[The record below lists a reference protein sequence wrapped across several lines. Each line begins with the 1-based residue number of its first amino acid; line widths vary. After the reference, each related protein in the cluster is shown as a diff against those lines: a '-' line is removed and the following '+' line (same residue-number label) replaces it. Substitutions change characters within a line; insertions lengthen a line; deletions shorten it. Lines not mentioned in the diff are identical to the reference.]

1 MKEFIMS
8 NYVNRNGGFKGKG
21 QKSNNSNDKANNKPA
36 YSLAVRLPGE
46 EGITPIT
53 GLFHSISTKG
63 DDYGSVSTKED
74 IVIPAGS
81 KLMFFFN
88 KK

>member
-1 MKEFIMS
+1 MS

-21 QKSNNSNDKANNKPA
+21 QKSNNSNDKANNRPA

-46 EGITPIT
+46 EEVTPLT
-53 GLFHSISTKG
+53 GLFENTSAKG
-63 DDYGSVSTKED
+63 NTYGSVSTKED

-81 KLMFFFN
+81 KIMFFFN